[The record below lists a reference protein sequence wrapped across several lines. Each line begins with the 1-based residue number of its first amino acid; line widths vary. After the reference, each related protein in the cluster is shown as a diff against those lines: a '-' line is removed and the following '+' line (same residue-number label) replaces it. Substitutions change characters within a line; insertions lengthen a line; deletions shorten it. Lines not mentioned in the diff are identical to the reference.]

1 MWIVGVVT
9 VAGWLRETCKVRLCL
24 PSHWARLGQQIPS
37 CESFKSMTHWSCLV
51 VSIWLPLV
59 PWFRPSRGGTVTTL
73 VNWCEPAEI
82 ELLIEVFVSSRRE
95 RCGGSRTLDR
105 GVCQFEEWQMRWK
118 YWWQWMARSV
128 NGGGIWKL
136 IGDVLHKQ
144 VRRVMQLV
152 RGNEASEKGGEYFAT
167 LGSEVR
173 KCN

>member
-1 MWIVGVVT
+1 
-9 VAGWLRETCKVRLCL
+9 
-24 PSHWARLGQQIPS
+24 
-37 CESFKSMTHWSCLV
+37 
-51 VSIWLPLV
+51 
-59 PWFRPSRGGTVTTL
+59 
-73 VNWCEPAEI
+73 
-82 ELLIEVFVSSRRE
+82 
-95 RCGGSRTLDR
+95 
-105 GVCQFEEWQMRWK
+105 
-118 YWWQWMARSV
+118 MARSV

>member
-1 MWIVGVVT
+1 
-9 VAGWLRETCKVRLCL
+9 
-24 PSHWARLGQQIPS
+24 
-37 CESFKSMTHWSCLV
+37 
-51 VSIWLPLV
+51 
-59 PWFRPSRGGTVTTL
+59 
-73 VNWCEPAEI
+73 
-82 ELLIEVFVSSRRE
+82 
-95 RCGGSRTLDR
+95 
-105 GVCQFEEWQMRWK
+105 MRWK